1 MGHLCFMIPKSV
13 LFSSDDGRKYKGK
26 EVHFSTTPTLVGIH
40 MALTDKTANVEKISV
55 QIAFLLHSGM
65 SWGSHNP
72 FRISV
77 RSLSISFSLMQRG
90 ERESLGHQKK
100 KSILGICLL
109 ADLRP
114 KQIEYQ
120 KVDKREIPDFI
131 VQFLALLLLCD

>member
-1 MGHLCFMIPKSV
+1 
-13 LFSSDDGRKYKGK
+13 
-26 EVHFSTTPTLVGIH
+26 
-40 MALTDKTANVEKISV
+40 
-55 QIAFLLHSGM
+55 
-65 SWGSHNP
+65 
-72 FRISV
+72 
-77 RSLSISFSLMQRG
+77 MQRG
-90 ERESLGHQKK
+90 ERESLGHQKKKK